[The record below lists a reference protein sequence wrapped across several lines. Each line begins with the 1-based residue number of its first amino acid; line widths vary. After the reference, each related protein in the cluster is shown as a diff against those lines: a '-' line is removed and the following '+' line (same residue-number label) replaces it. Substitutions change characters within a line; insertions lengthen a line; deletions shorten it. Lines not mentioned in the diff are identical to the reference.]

1 MPLRRDAMTEGPK
14 NKLLTQNP
22 LNVIFTVKDNNKT
35 SNFQLK
41 TKTTT
46 EFGIGNKQKVKI

>member
-1 MPLRRDAMTEGPK
+1 MTEGPK